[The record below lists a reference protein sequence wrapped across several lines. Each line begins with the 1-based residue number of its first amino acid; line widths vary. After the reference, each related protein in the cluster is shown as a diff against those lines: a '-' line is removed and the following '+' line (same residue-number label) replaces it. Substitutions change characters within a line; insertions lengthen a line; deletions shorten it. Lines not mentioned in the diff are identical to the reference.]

1 MSDEKLIVTK
11 SKLDALA
18 TSISAKSG
26 VAAPMTIAQMKT
38 AVDGIAGG
46 TITQDEDGYLVL
58 SEGGQQSDCQ
68 LRYSIDNIF
77 GDGIDGDIVFTG
89 TSLNFPLAY
98 QTGITSFTAD
108 NVTSMPAQSSSP
120 MFKNCTNLS
129 NISMKNFTYFF
140 NSSSVFE
147 NCTSLETITSKNF
160 PNVTSWYGNKSFKG
174 CTNLRLFCLP
184 KLGTDHVRYL
194 HPGHFESCTNLEIV
208 DMAQLNR
215 ILGNTFLNS
224 GVQKIIIR
232 VNTVATLDAL
242 NAFNGTPFASG
253 GTGGTLYVPS
263 ALISS
268 YESATNWSTILSYE
282 NNQILPIEGSQYET
296 QYADGTPISS

>member
-1 MSDEKLIVTK
+1 MSDTKLIVTK
-11 SKLDALA
+11 DKLDKLA
-18 TSISAKSG
+18 TSISTKSG
-26 VAAPMTIAQMKT
+26 VVTPMTIAQMKA
-38 AVDGIAGG
+38 AVDGITGG
-46 TITQDEDGYLVL
+46 TIIQDENGYLVI
-58 SEGGQQSDCQ
+58 SENGEQGDGQ

-108 NVTSMPAQSSSP
+108 NVTSIPIQDKVP
-120 MFKNCTNLS
+120 VFKNCTNLL
-129 NISMKNFTYFF
+129 NISMKSLTYLT
-140 NSSSVFE
+140 NNTSMFE
-147 NCTSLETITSKNF
+147 NCTSLESITSKNF
-160 PNVTSWYGNKSFKG
+160 PNVTTWYGNKSFQG
-174 CTNLRLFCLP
+174 CTNLKLFCLP
-184 KLGTDHVRYL
+184 KLGTASIRYL
-194 HPGHFESCTNLEIV
+194 NNTHFGYCTNLEVV

-242 NAFNGTPFASG
+242 NAFTGTPFASG
-253 GTGGTLYVPS
+253 GTGGILYVPS

-268 YESATNWSTILSYE
+268 YQSATNWSTILGYT
-282 NNQILPIEGSQYET
+282 NNQILSIEGSIYET